1 VSGKYGI
8 ENENPP
14 VPSGSPTPH
23 NISNGWNAKELDRG
37 MKGDNKPRDSGAT
50 NPVDTPKLDRF
61 IFGFKDWTT
70 TRCVFQARGE
80 MAEVL
85 IEK

>member
-1 VSGKYGI
+1 
-8 ENENPP
+8 
-14 VPSGSPTPH
+14 
-23 NISNGWNAKELDRG
+23 

-50 NPVDTPKLDRF
+50 NPVDTPKLDKF
-61 IFGFKDWTT
+61 MFGFKDWTT